1 VVVDPGIVEVV
12 EPGTVVVTVVEGEVV
27 TTGGM
32 VTVGTVT
39 VGTVG
44 IGPLVVVVVDAI
56 VVEGVV
62 VEVVVVVGYVA
73 AIETLS
79 MWAEA
84 ATARSSGDES
94 ENWTSVALLAC
105 AAMDIEYGVWLPLDG
120 RVCTVHTSEG
130 PDRVA
135 TESVPSPLVL

>member
-27 TTGGM
+27 PTGGM

-56 VVEGVV
+56 VVE
-62 VEVVVVVGYVA
+62 VVVVVGYEA

-94 ENWTSVALLAC
+94 EN
-105 AAMDIEYGVWLPLDG
+105 
-120 RVCTVHTSEG
+120 
-130 PDRVA
+130 
-135 TESVPSPLVL
+135 